1 MSSSITREEKKKE
14 LLEKYAGTSSREFHM
29 YVELTKEIVGLCSYI
44 IETWYFND
52 RLIPGKTRGIVIYT
66 ADANKNI
73 KRFVVSSKGITVLR
87 STRDGS
93 IGLLSSIFSYA
104 RKRITSSGTSVSRK
118 GVFCQVAD
126 AWKGIVTNIMGYY
139 PNAKTEIQQT
149 MQPLLSGYAT
159 GYTLSNL
166 FNIYVDLNKLRDNG
180 SGDKRRIMIKQ
191 GTPISDLL
199 TTAVLTY
206 SDSTGDR
213 LISNTKNKNVT
224 CYSILK
230 QKDEQNVKYYD
241 LFFALNVMRA
251 LELVSEREA
260 KLAKKEVKKDASK
273 LQEYQNKYVQQYQ
286 TYYQA
291 NINTPMI
298 GNRLKKEII
307 KVQSDMESKKI
318 TLSPDG
324 TAFLAPFT
332 TATTCVPAMQ
342 ISVSNVKA
350 GRYDNAANG
359 DKQNIESLF
368 TQLEGNQG
376 FKQLLIKQEEFV
388 HSIHNSI
395 KGIKEERVKEERKE
409 KKKVK
414 KQTDSLGKV
423 VDFQGSTSSRSRS
436 SAASTN
442 DLIFN
447 NQATSSQLNLP
458 TL

>member
-118 GVFCQVAD
+118 GVFCRVAD

-139 PNAKTEIQQT
+139 SNDTSKIQQA
-149 MQPLLSGYAT
+149 MQPLLNGYAT

-180 SGDKRRIMIKQ
+180 SGDKRRIMIRQ
-191 GTPISDLL
+191 GTPIFDLL
-199 TTAVLTY
+199 LSAVLTY
-206 SDSTGDR
+206 TDASGVR
-213 LISNTKNKNVT
+213 LISNAKNNKVT
-224 CYSILK
+224 CYSILT
-230 QKDEQNVKYYD
+230 QKDEENKKYYQ

-260 KLAKKEVKKDASK
+260 KLVKKEVKKDVSK
-273 LQEYQNKYVQQYQ
+273 LQDYENKYVGQY
-286 TYYQA
+286 TKYYKDSV
-291 NINTPMI
+291 NTPMI
-298 GNRLKKEII
+298 GDRLKKETV
-307 KVQSDMESKKI
+307 KVQSDMESKKV
-318 TLSPDG
+318 TLSDDK

-350 GRYDNAANG
+350 GHYDNLAIN
-359 DKQNIESLF
+359 DKQAFETLF
-368 TQLEGNQG
+368 TQLEANQAL
-376 FKQLLIKQEEFV
+376 KTQIIEQEEFV